1 MAEKGVRVRIVSES
15 VGKGFKD
22 AQKSLG
28 GLQSAA
34 KKLAGAAG
42 IGLSATAVLN
52 FGKNAV
58 KAFAENEKSAARLAG
73 VVKNLG
79 LAFET
84 PMIEKNLDEISAKYG
99 YQGEVLRE
107 AYQKLITVT
116 GSATKSQDLL
126 NLSLDVSAGS
136 GQDLVTVNQD
146 LAALY
151 VGNTKGLKK
160 YNLGLTAT
168 ELKTLK
174 YEDAVALLAKTF
186 KGSANGELDTFSG
199 KMRVLGEAAGNAQE
213 IIGKGLIDA
222 LSMLGGS
229 GDNIEG
235 LSSAMTTF
243 ATDVANA
250 ARGIGVLV
258 EKLKSLPGVDSEVGK
273 GVSNW
278 IKLIGP
284 LAGLLTAWEGLT
296 RMGAASIEAVEL
308 TSTNV
313 LSGDVWLAQN
323 KARLAAEAEAAK
335 RAKELAA
342 LQEKAARAQAKAAK
356 DALKQKQ
363 LSKIFDLQYIQIYAA
378 LQGKLS
384 EEDRNRLRLQ
394 LAILD
399 ENVDAAISLANKLAD
414 AQGKTSTLASF
425 LRNLPDAKNPFD
437 KWSDYLKAVEL
448 EAKRIGALTFNAPSA
463 AAAASTTSAAAAAAT
478 AKTNTPP
485 VTNPQT
491 GAPTYGVGGSLGLED
506 LRGRSSAV
514 PTINIVVDLDGQ
526 TVGGA
531 VRDSSIND
539 SLSGSFNTVNR
550 TGRFGLSG
558 TQ

>member
-126 NLSLDVSAGS
+126 NLSLDIAAGA
-136 GQDLVTVNQD
+136 GVDLVTVNQD

-186 KGSANGELDTFSG
+186 KGSANGELDTFAG

-213 IIGKGLIDA
+213 IIGKGLVDA
-222 LSMLGGS
+222 LSMLSGGKD
-229 GDNIEG
+229 GIEG

-243 ATDVANA
+243 ATDTANA
-250 ARGIGVLV
+250 IRGIGVMI
-258 EKLKSLPGVDSEVGK
+258 EKLKSIPGIDSEVGK
-273 GVSNW
+273 GVTGW
-278 IKLIGP
+278 VKMLGP
-284 LAGLLTAWEGLT
+284 LAGLLAGWEALT
-296 RMGAASIEAVEL
+296 RIGAGSIPGVPL

-313 LSGDVWLAQN
+313 LSGDVWLEQN

-342 LQEKAARAQAKAAK
+342 LQAKAAREQAKAAK
-356 DALKQKQ
+356 DALKQKKI
-363 LSKIFDLQYIQIYAA
+363 SKIFDMEYIQIYAA

-384 EEDRNRLRLQ
+384 EEDRTRLRLQ

-399 ENVDAAISLANKLAD
+399 ENVDAAINLATKLGE
-414 AQGKTSTLASF
+414 AQGKTSMLASF
-425 LRNLPDAKNPFD
+425 LRNLPDAKNPFAS
-437 KWSDYLKAVEL
+437 WGDYLKAIET
-448 EAKRIGALTFNAPSA
+448 EAKRIGAMTFTVAGGGGGSNSGG
-463 AAAASTTSAAAAAAT
+463 ASDGG
-478 AKTNTPP
+478 
-485 VTNPQT
+485 T
-491 GAPTYGVGGSLGLED
+491 GGQLFGVGGALGLED
-506 LRGRSSAV
+506 LRGRSAAV
-514 PTINIVVDLDGQ
+514 PNINIVVELDGDA
-526 TVGGA
+526 VGGA
-531 VRDSSIND
+531 VRDSSINS
-539 SLSGSFNTVNR
+539 SLSGSFNSVNR
-550 TGRFGLSG
+550 VGRFGLSG